1 MIFLAIGG
9 YILLALGIVFL
20 SDKLSYYV
28 DQLDKKTTIS
38 GAFLG
43 GVLLAAVTSLPELF
57 TSLSA
62 TIFIHERELV
72 VGNILGSNLFN
83 LLIIGLAILIF
94 FKNYKT
100 NKIEFKT
107 HFIVFGGLAIIYGL
121 MTYGLL
127 ALDKYQP
134 AVGPINFICVL
145 ILIVYGLTVFFQPKE
160 KEDNSED
167 EDKKEQDVC
176 SLSVKQIIVRF
187 IIFALLLISVS
198 ILITYVT
205 DYIGDYFALSSTV
218 GGAIFLA
225 VATSLPELVST
236 LSLCKRGNF
245 NAGLGDII
253 GSCLFN
259 FCIIGLS
266 EFMSYD
272 GSLLIRNN
280 KEAII
285 MNFATIIILVFLF
298 FSLLIRYSFDK
309 KKLDKSTKTPLWQNI
324 FHIVTGVV
332 LIAGYFVFLIL
343 SMV

>member
-9 YILLALGIVFL
+9 YIILALGIVFL
-20 SDKLSYYV
+20 SDKLSFYV

-94 FKNYKT
+94 FKNYKS

-107 HFIVFGGLAIIYGL
+107 HFIVFAGLAIIYGL

-145 ILIVYGLTVFFQPKE
+145 ILIVYGLTIFFQPKE
-160 KEDNSED
+160 KEED
-167 EDKKEQDVC
+167 DEKKEEAEVC
-176 SLSVKQIIVRF
+176 SLSVKQIIIRF

-205 DYIGDYFALSSTV
+205 DYIGDYFSLSATV

-259 FCIIGLS
+259 FCIIGLA

-280 KEAII
+280 KDAII
-285 MNFATIIILVFLF
+285 MNFTTIIILIFLF
-298 FSLLIRYSFDK
+298 LSLLLRYLFDK
-309 KKLDKSTKTPLWQNI
+309 KNKDKSLTMPLWHKI
-324 FHIVTGVV
+324 FHIVSGVV
-332 LIAGYFVFLIL
+332 LVSGYFVFLIL
-343 SMV
+343 SMI

>member
-1 MIFLAIGG
+1 MIILAICI
-9 YILLALGIVFL
+9 YIILAIGIVFL
-20 SDKLSYYV
+20 SDKLSFYV

-83 LLIIGLAILIF
+83 LLIIGLAILLF

-107 HFIVFGGLAIIYGL
+107 HFIVFGGLALIYCL

-127 ALDKYQP
+127 VLDKYQP
-134 AVGPINFICVL
+134 EIGPINFICIL
-145 ILIVYGLTVFFQPKE
+145 ILVIYGLTIFFQPKE
-160 KEDNSED
+160 KENSDDN
-167 EDKKEQDVC
+167 KETNEEC
-176 SLSVKQIIVRF
+176 PLSVKQIIIRF
-187 IIFALLLISVS
+187 TIFALLLIGVS
-198 ILITYVT
+198 ILITYAT
-205 DYIGDYFALSSTV
+205 DYIGDYFHLSATV

-259 FCIIGLS
+259 FCIIGLA

-298 FSLLIRYSFDK
+298 LSLLSRYIFDK
-309 KKLDKSTKTPLWQNI
+309 KKKGTSLDMPIVQQI
-324 FHIVTGVV
+324 FHIITGVV
-332 LIAGYFVFLIL
+332 LIGGYIAFLIL
-343 SMV
+343 SMI